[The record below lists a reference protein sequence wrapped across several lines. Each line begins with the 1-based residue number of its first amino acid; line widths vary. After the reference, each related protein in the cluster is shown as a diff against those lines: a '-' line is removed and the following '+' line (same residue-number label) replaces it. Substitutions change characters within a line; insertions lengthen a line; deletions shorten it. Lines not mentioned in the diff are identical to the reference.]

1 MDGRPGAASAKYHN
15 VTSHTAASSARPLR
29 IALVDTIAIIGNTPR
44 MFNLEVIAGDIVGY
58 SGETG
63 GELVTHRGM
72 PTFLSRSV
80 EIYFVLLHRADTP
93 ETALAKLD
101 YIQPDIT
108 GISMK
113 INTLGNTRPILS
125 HVLHKK
131 WIAICGNS
139 QSELAHDELLR
150 EFPDAIMVTNEGEAA
165 VRGIIDAVRLLWAQT
180 AAPCALDIGKLKAL
194 LRERRIPN
202 VAFQESGA
210 TYVADQ
216 KRFDLGHSYPP
227 LRVTYRL
234 SEFAKLEEAVD
245 FEFNRGCS
253 HSRCSF
259 CAIAHWRSS
268 CGGNIRHYH
277 RPIQQVIADL
287 RRGHACGA
295 RVFNCVSEDFIPDPD
310 ESEELQA
317 VDEFIEA
324 LIQLRRE
331 GIVLHFFFAAR
342 VRAVFAEGD
351 DQCNAARLQ
360 RFEKLREAG
369 CVLVYL
375 GIESGNEEQ
384 LKRYGKD
391 NSVHESACALCIL
404 NRLGYTVAEGMI
416 MFDPLMINPREI
428 LANIEFMRRL
438 DSMNGPH
445 QRSTVLNRCR
455 VRAHSG
461 LARWIRLIER
471 EQKVVM
477 LGPLD
482 IDKLE
487 YPVLNYVNPDIFA
500 VVQQTLN
507 WQAQGDNLMSV
518 IRDLL
523 RRGFIAKEA
532 TALMQGESE
541 KTSVSAPVVCFQYV
555 GKYYRGLRRLELDL
569 LEELTSAIMHRAHD
583 PRECVLSAIL
593 FKYRAIRFAVLLDLE
608 KTIHF
613 SDFQTETTRRLSVLI
628 QQLCADYPEDVA
640 RSKSVDGARVASYAG
655 DLCMAN

>member
-1 MDGRPGAASAKYHN
+1 M
-15 VTSHTAASSARPLR
+15 L
-29 IALVDTIAIIGNTPR
+29 
-44 MFNLEVIAGDIVGY
+44 NLEVLAGDIVGY

-63 GELVTHRGM
+63 GELITHRGM
-72 PTFLSRSV
+72 PAFLSRSV
-80 EIYFVLLHRADTP
+80 EIYFVLLHRADAP
-93 ETALAKLD
+93 ETAIAKLD
-101 YIQPDIT
+101 SIQPDIT

-113 INTLGNTRPILS
+113 IDTLRNTRPILS

-139 QSELAHDELLR
+139 QSELAHVVLLR

-165 VRGIIDAVRLLWAQT
+165 VRGIIDAVRLLRAQT
-180 AAPCALDIGKLKAL
+180 AGRGAPDIGKLKAL

-202 VAFQESGA
+202 VAFQEAGA
-210 TYVADQ
+210 IYVADQ

-277 RPIQQVIADL
+277 RPIQQVIAEL

-310 ESEELQA
+310 EPEELQA

-324 LIQLRRE
+324 LIRLRRE

-351 DQCNAARLQ
+351 DQGNAARLLRFQ
-360 RFEKLREAG
+360 RLKEAG

-375 GIESGNEEQ
+375 GIESGNDEQ

-391 NSVHESACALCIL
+391 NSVHESACAISIL
-404 NRLGYTVAEGMI
+404 DRLGYTVAEGMI

-438 DSMNGPH
+438 DSMNSPH
-445 QRSTVLNRCR
+445 QRSNVLNRCR

-482 IDKLE
+482 TDKLE

-500 VVQQTLN
+500 VVRQTLN

-523 RRGFIAKEA
+523 RRGFIATEA
-532 TALMQGESE
+532 TALMKGEDKE
-541 KTSVSAPVVCFQYV
+541 KSVSAPAVCFQHV
-555 GKYYRGLRRLELDL
+555 SKHYRGLRRLELDL
-569 LEELTSAIMHRAHD
+569 LEELTSAIMNRAHE
-583 PRECVLSAIL
+583 PCECVLSEIVA
-593 FKYRAIRFAVLLDLE
+593 KYRAIRYTVLLNLE
-608 KTIHF
+608 KTMPL
-613 SDFQTETTRRLSVLI
+613 SDFQTATTRRLSVLI
-628 QQLCADYPEDVA
+628 QQLASDYPEDVA
-640 RSKSVDGARVASYAG
+640 RSKSIDGARVASYTDGRCAVEG
-655 DLCMAN
+655 NSPVGCPDTDLRDPGRPHF